1 MSSFDLTPTFGVE
14 GTFTPDNLVYE
25 EDTLI
30 TRQVTL
36 VSGENRTRG
45 AVLGRTATAGTAVAA
60 ASSGNTGNGTCSA
73 VTTGGRAIAGVYK
86 VLFIEP
92 TTNLGTF
99 EVIAPDGKYA
109 GRGVVGTAFS
119 GAVNFTIS
127 DGATDFVAGDG
138 FDITVTAITYKY
150 KLSAAAATD
159 GSEVPCAILWY
170 DTDASSA
177 DKLCPV
183 ATRGLF
189 NERALTFG
197 TGHTAD
203 STREALQLLGIHLRS
218 SIKA

>member
-1 MSSFDLTPTFGVE
+1 MSIDLTPTFGVE
-14 GTFTPDNLVYE
+14 GTFTPDNLTY
-25 EDTLI
+25 DDGSLI
-30 TRQVTL
+30 TRTVTL
-36 VSGENRTRG
+36 TTGESRSRG

-60 ASSGNTGNGTCSA
+60 AASGNTGNGTCSA

-92 TTNLGTF
+92 AANLGTF
-99 EVIAPDGKYA
+99 EVIAPDGKYV
-109 GRGVVGTAFS
+109 GRGVVGSAFS

-138 FDITVTAITYKY
+138 FDITVTAITYEY
-150 KLSAAAATD
+150 KLSASASTD
-159 GSEVPCAILWY
+159 GSEVPCAILLY
-170 DTDASSA
+170 DTNATSA
-177 DKLCPV
+177 DVLCAV
-183 ATRGLF
+183 ATRGVF

>member
-1 MSSFDLTPTFGVE
+1 MGIVFTE
-14 GTFTPDNLVYE
+14 GMHTGEFILSEQDGGLSRENVTIAASAAALPAG
-25 EDTLI
+25 
-30 TRQVTL
+30 QVL
-36 VSGENRTRG
+36 GRIRG
-45 AVLGRTATAGTAVAA
+45 AVTSAALGT
-60 ASSGNTGNGTCSA
+60 NTGNGVMGA
-73 VTTGGRAIAGVYK
+73 VTAGAGAKEGDYK
-86 VLFIEP
+86 LTVIEP
-92 TTNLGTF
+92 AANGGAF
-99 EVIAPDGKYA
+99 MVEDPDGA
-109 GRGVVGTAFS
+109 VVGH
-119 GAVNFTIS
+119 GAVAVAFAAGGLSFTLA